1 MGLPASNRSEID
13 LWACFLV
20 SIDDEA
26 LMHRYRALLSVEEK
40 ERERR
45 FRFPKDKKRFVVT
58 RALVRTVLS
67 RYVPVAPEGWSFAA
81 NAYGRPV
88 IAGLPLGDAPPVDF
102 NVTHTDDLIVMA
114 VAASRCSVGVDA
126 ESLSTRRAPM
136 EIASRFFAPAE
147 SAVLDSMLA
156 AEQTSLFFQLWTLKE
171 SYLKACGR
179 GLSIPL
185 EKVAFALSSSR
196 IDVVFDAALG
206 EDESTWSFW
215 QIQMSPD
222 HLAAVCCRCLPSE
235 RLSLN
240 IRSVVPLQSD
250 EALQCSILRSSCS

>member
-1 MGLPASNRSEID
+1 MSLLASNRNEID
-13 LWACFLV
+13 LWACFLI
-20 SIDDEA
+20 SIDDED
-26 LMHRYRALLSVEEK
+26 LIQRYGALLSVEEK

-45 FRFPKDKKRFVVT
+45 LRFPKDRKRFVVT

-67 RYVPVAPEGWSFAA
+67 RYVPVAPEDWSFAA

-88 IAGLPLGDAPPVDF
+88 IAGLPLGEASPVDF
-102 NVTHTDDLIVMA
+102 NVTHTDGLIVMA

-126 ESLSTRRAPM
+126 ESLSARRAPV

-147 SAVLDSMLA
+147 SAALGLMPA
-156 AEQTSLFFQLWTLKE
+156 TQQTSLFFQLWTLKE
-171 SYLKACGR
+171 SYVKACGR

-185 EKVAFALSSSR
+185 DKVAFALSSSR
-196 IDVVFDAALG
+196 IDVVFAAALA
-206 EDESTWSFW
+206 EDASTWSFW
-215 QIQMSPD
+215 QIQMPSD
-222 HLAAVCCRCLPSE
+222 HLAAVCCRCFPSE

-240 IRSVVPLQSD
+240 IRSVVPLRGD